1 MVERTQV
8 QAGFTL
14 VEMMVAL
21 GILVMGLT
29 SLIGL
34 FTAAVSTR
42 YSAELRSRA
51 AAVAEEVL
59 RDIQENVL
67 ARDDGQEAEIPS
79 LGPQPVEGMPAMRYS
94 VDFII
99 DPQQPDLVM
108 AEVRIGWR
116 EQGAELEQVFRRIL
130 PREQPFRERVLRLRS
145 SR

>member
-21 GILVMGLT
+21 GILVMGMT

-130 PREQPFRERVLRLRS
+130 PREKPFRERVLRLRS

>member
-1 MVERTQV
+1 MVDRPQV

-21 GILVMGLT
+21 GILVMGMT

-59 RDIQENVL
+59 RDIQEDVL
-67 ARDDGQEAEIPS
+67 ARDDGLEPEIPS
-79 LGPQPVEGMPAMRYS
+79 LGPQPVEGMPSMRYR

-99 DPQQPDLVM
+99 DPEQPDLVM
-108 AEVRIGWR
+108 AEVRIGWS
-116 EQGAELEQVFRRIL
+116 EQGAQLEQVFRRIL
-130 PREQPFRERVLRLRS
+130 PREQPFRERVLRLRR